1 MKVTLKWPL
10 YIVRN
15 TLLPNGFADTTTDP
29 TNWRLHS
36 DGKYV
41 FNVYEFLEKIDRL
54 DVLARHFDHLYPSD
68 RITDRQY
75 WYISGKPGHPAA
87 PWRYGSASKPSSLD
101 EEMNMLV
108 AAYPNEWDEVKN
120 RKITWQKQKIFA
132 FDKVETL
139 EY

>member
-41 FNVYEFLEKIDRL
+41 FNVYEFLEKIGRL
-54 DVLARHFDHLYPSD
+54 DVLARHFDHLYPND
-68 RITDRQY
+68 RITDRKY
-75 WYISGKPGHPAA
+75 WYLSGKPSTGLVYQ
-87 PWRYGSASKPSSLD
+87 YGRANKPSSLD
-101 EEMNMLV
+101 EEMDMLI

-120 RKITWQKQKIFA
+120 RKITWQKQKIFV

>member
-1 MKVTLKWPL
+1 MKVKLKYPL

-41 FNVYEFLEKIDRL
+41 FNVYEFLDKIGRL
-54 DVLARHFDHLYPSD
+54 DVLARHFDHMHPND
-68 RITDRQY
+68 VITDRQF
-75 WYISGKPGHPAA
+75 WYINGKPSTGTV
-87 PWRYGSASKPSSLD
+87 WRYGSRNKPTVLD
-101 EEMNMLV
+101 EEMELLV
-108 AAYPNEWDEVKN
+108 KAHPNEWQEVMN
-120 RKITWQKQKIFA
+120 RKINWQKQRIFV
-132 FDKVETL
+132 FDKVEEL